1 MRRAIAIP
9 LLVIVLFAAGGAAA
23 AVAAY
28 DHARRDLIAP
38 GVRIAGV
45 PVGRLHADAAR
56 ARVAAAL
63 RGPLSEPVVVTAR
76 GRHFTLSPART
87 HARVDVDA
95 LVADAVTRSRDGS
108 IFTRTFDA
116 LRGQP
121 MHTDLPARVQFS
133 HAAVRHLT
141 HRVAAT
147 LDRPAIDATLEPT
160 ATGIVQTASHNG
172 AHVATRRLR
181 HALLAALVRP
191 DGARTVHARVR
202 TVVPKTTSSDLVH
215 KYPSYIII
223 DRAAFTLRFYR
234 DLQLARTYPIAV
246 GRAGLETPA
255 GLYDVQWKQTN
266 PSWYVPNSAW
276 AGDLAGKVIPP
287 GPDDPIK
294 ARWMAFNGG
303 AGIHGI
309 DPSEYGSIGHNA
321 SHGCVRM
328 RIPDVIELYD
338 QTPVHTPVFVA

>member
-9 LLVIVLFAAGGAAA
+9 LLVIVLLAAGGAAA

-45 PVGRLHADAAR
+45 PVGRLHAAAAR

-63 RGPLSEPVVVTAR
+63 RVPLSEPVVVTAR

-87 HARVDVDA
+87 HARVDVAA
-95 LVADAVTRSRDGS
+95 LVSEAVTMSRDGS
-108 IFTRTFDA
+108 VLTRTFDA
-116 LRGQP
+116 LSG
-121 MHTDLPARVQFS
+121 HTMPADLHARVQFS
-133 HAAVRHLT
+133 HAAVRRLT
-141 HRVAAT
+141 RRVAAT
-147 LDRPAIDATLEPT
+147 LDRPARDATLEPT
-160 ATGIVQTASHNG
+160 ATGLVQTASHDG
-172 AHVATRRLR
+172 ASVATRRLR
-181 HALLAALVRP
+181 RSLVAALVRT
-191 DGARTVHARVR
+191 DGSRTLRATVRTVH
-202 TVVPKTTSSDLVH
+202 PKTTSADLVR

-309 DPSEYGSIGHNA
+309 DPSEYGSIGQNA

-338 QTPVHTPVFVA
+338 QAPVHTPVFVA